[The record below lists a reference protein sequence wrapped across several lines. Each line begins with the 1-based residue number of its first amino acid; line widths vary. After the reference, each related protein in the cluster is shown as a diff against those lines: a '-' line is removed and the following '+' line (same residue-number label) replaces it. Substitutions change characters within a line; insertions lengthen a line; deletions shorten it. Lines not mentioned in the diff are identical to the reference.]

1 MLDVEMIQTMPR
13 DMCCSDFGN
22 EVMGLCYMVCF
33 LDYYKVNSIGN
44 WGKNPGLIVVEF
56 SVFTCLLAMTSV

>member
-44 WGKNPGLIVVEF
+44 WGKILV
-56 SVFTCLLAMTSV
+56 